1 MALGKQGTAPCKTS
15 MVSDR
20 VAEVMILGLPQVHKL
35 GLVESKGLLP
45 VKYLGLVIG

>member
-20 VAEVMILGLPQVHKL
+20 VAEVMILGLPQVRKL
-35 GLVESKGLLP
+35 GLVESKGLLL